1 MSAKQ
6 GQITSFFSHNEKQK
20 TNNYFHGNS
29 AFADILSNKLND
41 IQDQTELCAEMSW
54 LGLSETSALALLT
67 SPRKATKTLDCFQ

>member
-41 IQDQTELCAEMSW
+41 IQDQTELCAEMS
-54 LGLSETSALALLT
+54 
-67 SPRKATKTLDCFQ
+67 